1 MENEVKYKIKR
12 TIYYFPTKK
21 ILHRNTIL
29 NHDSIST
36 PYLSLSP
43 SSRIIETLNLPSKYN
58 IKKQYKILTR
68 NLNNIKKA
76 KSNLLYLNK
85 TEYGNFHR
93 KILKKKIK
101 TNSNIGNSHFFI
113 TLSQENNTLSDLNN
127 NIKTYSNPP
136 ELNEKYKKRQ
146 FFNLTKK
153 INNNQPL
160 TPREFSNEI
169 KDFFKK
175 RIISNVLKKKKRNY
189 IEDYNNKSERIDMK
203 IFQLKIGNNL
213 IDSFIQSNKDLLRFS
228 RNEKEKEENKLDDI
242 IIQKELLI
250 DEIKKLSEDIEK
262 KQNILK
268 FYKSIED
275 INKQFF
281 GNTIEF
287 IENPNFIE
295 EKINE
300 WTNINIKLL
309 NILNDKKNSLFRIKK
324 KLNNLEIEINKDS
337 IFDEKIKI
345 KKNHLNDLK
354 MKYFLLLKKKE
365 YYLKENKKC
374 NREDKKI
381 IYNFNTLNMKR
392 MLKIN
397 REIKYNNMIYNSIP
411 YSTLAKVLSDM
422 IKNIRNYSPNFDIIP
437 KKMRNYEVEY
447 ILNLKYNEKNKKEIN
462 KNILIMILILERS
475 WESLFIE
482 LKKDVLIPTN
492 ANFIKNELYTI
503 DKNKQKENIKNYNII
518 SNEIREKMIE
528 NIIKKDNKIILKPKK
543 KINKYHSQTNLFKK
557 ISNKKNQQSKPIMD
571 YTNIIEGI

>member
-1 MENEVKYKIKR
+1 M
-12 TIYYFPTKK
+12 
-21 ILHRNTIL
+21 
-29 NHDSIST
+29 
-36 PYLSLSP
+36 
-43 SSRIIETLNLPSKYN
+43 
-58 IKKQYKILTR
+58 
-68 NLNNIKKA
+68 
-76 KSNLLYLNK
+76 
-85 TEYGNFHR
+85 
-93 KILKKKIK
+93 KKKIK

-422 IKNIRNYSPNFDIIP
+422 IKNIRNYSPNFYIIP

-571 YTNIIEGI
+571 YINIIEGI

>member
-1 MENEVKYKIKR
+1 MEKEVKYKIKR
-12 TIYYFPTKK
+12 TIYYFPTRK
-21 ILHRNTIL
+21 IFNRNTIL

-422 IKNIRNYSPNFDIIP
+422 IKNIRNYSPNFYIIP

>member
-1 MENEVKYKIKR
+1 
-12 TIYYFPTKK
+12 
-21 ILHRNTIL
+21 
-29 NHDSIST
+29 
-36 PYLSLSP
+36 
-43 SSRIIETLNLPSKYN
+43 
-58 IKKQYKILTR
+58 
-68 NLNNIKKA
+68 
-76 KSNLLYLNK
+76 
-85 TEYGNFHR
+85 
-93 KILKKKIK
+93 
-101 TNSNIGNSHFFI
+101 
-113 TLSQENNTLSDLNN
+113 
-127 NIKTYSNPP
+127 
-136 ELNEKYKKRQ
+136 
-146 FFNLTKK
+146 
-153 INNNQPL
+153 
-160 TPREFSNEI
+160 
-169 KDFFKK
+169 
-175 RIISNVLKKKKRNY
+175 
-189 IEDYNNKSERIDMK
+189 
-203 IFQLKIGNNL
+203 
-213 IDSFIQSNKDLLRFS
+213 
-228 RNEKEKEENKLDDI
+228 
-242 IIQKELLI
+242 
-250 DEIKKLSEDIEK
+250 
-262 KQNILK
+262 
-268 FYKSIED
+268 
-275 INKQFF
+275 
-281 GNTIEF
+281 
-287 IENPNFIE
+287 
-295 EKINE
+295 
-300 WTNINIKLL
+300 
-309 NILNDKKNSLFRIKK
+309 
-324 KLNNLEIEINKDS
+324 
-337 IFDEKIKI
+337 
-345 KKNHLNDLK
+345 

-422 IKNIRNYSPNFDIIP
+422 IKNIRNYSPNFYIIP

>member
-29 NHDSIST
+29 NHDSIFT

-287 IENPNFIE
+287 IKNPNFIE

-337 IFDEKIKI
+337 IFDEKI
-345 KKNHLNDLK
+345 KNHLNDLK

-422 IKNIRNYSPNFDIIP
+422 IKNIRNYSPNFYIIP

>member
-29 NHDSIST
+29 NHDSIFT

-422 IKNIRNYSPNFDIIP
+422 IKNIRNYSPNFYIIP